1 MPCISRQVFVIE
13 KPTDFP
19 QILFSRSIYN
29 IKNSFECLSFRCI
42 SKSVHSSGKLGRL
55 LLLTSNSLLVP
66 MPIVKNGLKR
76 DFFDKS
82 ASSSARDA
90 RQYFTDSAFASLI
103 NSLPTRVCPMSIGP
117 AVAELSSRDPTHVC
131 PILTF
136 LTISSHTF
144 PMLKQRGNRRFSS
157 ACHAFIFY
165 PSDPVS
171 RCRSSSVRSLRRV
184 QISAGCGQRFGLG
197 VTPKDPATQKSNRHT
212 HRRT

>member
-1 MPCISRQVFVIE
+1 MPCILRQVFVIE
-13 KPTDFP
+13 KTTDFP
-19 QILFSRSIYN
+19 QILFSHSIYN

-76 DFFDKS
+76 DFFNKS

-117 AVAELSSRDPTHVC
+117 RRCRAIVPGSDPCLSHFDVFDDFVPHFSHVKATGKSAV
-131 PILTF
+131 F
-136 LTISSHTF
+136 
-144 PMLKQRGNRRFSS
+144 QRVPRVHLLPQRPRFSM
-157 ACHAFIFY
+157 
-165 PSDPVS
+165 
-171 RCRSSSVRSLRRV
+171 
-184 QISAGCGQRFGLG
+184 
-197 VTPKDPATQKSNRHT
+197 
-212 HRRT
+212 